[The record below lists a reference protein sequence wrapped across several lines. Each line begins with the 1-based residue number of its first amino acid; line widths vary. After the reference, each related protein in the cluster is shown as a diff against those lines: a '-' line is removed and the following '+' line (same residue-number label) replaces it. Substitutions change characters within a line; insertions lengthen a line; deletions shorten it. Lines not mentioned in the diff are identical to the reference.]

1 MSQRPMMFRA
11 RRILRGAI
19 GAAALLVS
27 AASLAVAQSNLS
39 TQGFGYPP
47 GELSSRAIATGG
59 AVAEI
64 DPWSP
69 VNPSSIAVF
78 ATKVLFFQ
86 IEPEYRTVTT
96 PKGTDRTTTARY
108 PVVFGAMP
116 VGDRWVMSL
125 GASTLLDRTSST
137 TFKSLQQFGADT
149 QTVTT
154 KYDLNGAIND
164 VRLAAATTALSWLRL
179 GVGAHA
185 FTGRNLV
192 TVAQAFRDTTSFA
205 GFQLQRNLGFSGGAV
220 SLGGQ
225 INAKYVVAA
234 ASVRH
239 GGTMRMSAD
248 DTLLATAKVPDHYGF
263 SLAYVGIKNSAIAI
277 RASHENWSAMNGFAS
292 AEQAPLCGGGNC
304 SVPPT
309 FHGRDAWDV
318 SVGADMEG
326 PRIGDYG
333 VQLRAGYRNRT
344 LPFDVGTHEVTE
356 RSITGG
362 IGTLFAA
369 GHVGVDLGVARATR
383 DASTTA
389 SERAWMLSIG
399 LTVRP

>member
-1 MSQRPMMFRA
+1 MSKRPMIFSARHFR
-11 RRILRGAI
+11 RGGV
-19 GAAALLVS
+19 GAAALLMSVAS
-27 AASLAVAQSNLS
+27 IAAAQSNLS
-39 TQGFGYPP
+39 TQGFGYAP
-47 GELSSRAIATGG
+47 GQLSSRALATGG
-59 AVAEI
+59 AVGEI

-69 VNPSSIAVF
+69 INPSSIAVF
-78 ATKVLFFQ
+78 STKVLFFQ

-96 PKGTDRTTTARY
+96 PSGTDRTTTARY
-108 PVVFGAMP
+108 PVIFGAMP

-137 TFKSLQQFGADT
+137 TFRRVQPFGADT

-164 VRLAAATTALSWLRL
+164 VRLAAATTAFSWLRI
-179 GVGAHA
+179 GIGAHA

-192 TVAQAFRDTTSFA
+192 TVGQSFRDSVGFA
-205 GFQLQRNLGFSGGAV
+205 GFQLQRNLGFSGGAL

-225 INAKYVVAA
+225 INAEHFVAA

-239 GGTMRMSAD
+239 GGTMRMSAS
-248 DTLLATAKVPDHYGF
+248 DTLLATATVPDHYGF
-263 SLAYVGIKNSAIAI
+263 SLAYVGIKNSAIAF

-292 AEQAPLCGGGNC
+292 AEQASSCPSGTCGAL
-304 SVPPT
+304 SS
-309 FHGRDAWDV
+309 FHGRDAWDM

-326 PRIGDYG
+326 PRFGDYG

-344 LPFDVGTHEVTE
+344 LPFDVGSHEVTE

-362 IGTLFAA
+362 VGTLLGA
-369 GHVGVDLGVARATR
+369 GHIGVDLGIARATR

-389 SERAWMLSIG
+389 SERAWTVSIG